1 MISSEVQRTLVKSP
15 PELWAELSDP
25 AALARHL
32 GELGDIRITRVEPE
46 KLVEWE
52 AEGTTGTVA
61 IKPSGWG
68 TKVTLTVERE
78 LPMGESSD
86 PTEDTDEPAL
96 DDASA
101 ETSGPQDDLQAKT
114 STPTAADSTGVELDA
129 WANQEA
135 EQDQPAIT
143 AAERFAHDDPAPLLG
158 TRLGSD
164 VDPGTT
170 TETISVPAVGE
181 AEPPPTPAA
190 TASESR
196 SDERAPHLDEQPAE
210 PRRGFLARLFGRRR
224 GKAEV
229 PEPPVAAAPEPT
241 APVIESAS
249 LAETAPIPEPD
260 VAQTN
265 AIASIE
271 PDEAQVTVEPEPAH
285 TSPSMG
291 ENVPTHAVAPTPNEA
306 VAEVTSI
313 ASTEEAVEE
322 TAPSADL
329 AAELREAEEASTEEV
344 RAVLTAVLD
353 RLGAAHHRPFS
364 RS

>member
-32 GELGDIRITRVEPE
+32 GELGEIHITRIEPE

-52 AEGTTGTVA
+52 ADGTKGTVA

-78 LPMGESSD
+78 LPPGESSD
-86 PTEDTDEPAL
+86 PTADTDEPAL
-96 DDASA
+96 DEAPAEAS
-101 ETSGPQDDLQAKT
+101 GRQDDLQAET
-114 STPTAADSTGVELDA
+114 STPTVADSTGVELDA
-129 WANQEA
+129 WASQEA

-158 TRLGSD
+158 SD
-164 VDPGTT
+164 VAPETTPGA
-170 TETISVPAVGE
+170 IQSVSAVGE
-181 AEPPPTPAA
+181 AEPPATPAA

-196 SDERAPHLDEQPAE
+196 SDERGPHMDEQPAE

-229 PEPPVAAAPEPT
+229 PEP
-241 APVIESAS
+241 APVIGSAS
-249 LAETAPIPEPD
+249 LAETAPIAEVD

-265 AIASIE
+265 AIANIA
-271 PDEAQVTVEPEPAH
+271 PDEAQVTVEPEPAP
-285 TSPSMG
+285 TSPPIV
-291 ENVPTHAVAPTPNEA
+291 EHEPTHAVASTPNEA

-313 ASTEEAVEE
+313 ASTEKAVGEI
-322 TAPSADL
+322 ASSADL

>member
-32 GELGDIRITRVEPE
+32 GELGEIHITRVEPE

-52 AEGTTGTVA
+52 ADGTKGTVA

-78 LPMGESSD
+78 LPLGESSD
-86 PTEDTDEPAL
+86 PTADTDEPAL
-96 DDASA
+96 DEAPSEA
-101 ETSGPQDDLQAKT
+101 SGPQDDLQAET
-114 STPTAADSTGVELDA
+114 STPSTADSTGIELNA
-129 WANQEA
+129 WASQEA

-164 VDPGTT
+164 VAPETT
-170 TETISVPAVGE
+170 AEEIQSVPASVNE
-181 AEPPPTPAA
+181 AEPPPAPATP
-190 TASESR
+190 TSEAQAE
-196 SDERAPHLDEQPAE
+196 ERGTHLDEQPAE

-224 GKAEV
+224 GKTEAHIAE
-229 PEPPVAAAPEPT
+229 PAAPE
-241 APVIESAS
+241 AASAIEPV
-249 LAETAPIPEPD
+249 AETAPLAKPD
-260 VAQTN
+260 VARTD
-265 AIASIE
+265 ALESIE
-271 PDEAQVTVEPEPAH
+271 PAALEEVRAIIEPEL
-285 TSPSMG
+285 
-291 ENVPTHAVAPTPNEA
+291 APTVPPIGDGEPA
-306 VAEVTSI
+306 PSVDSTQHDVSTDETSD
-313 ASTEEAVEE
+313 E
-322 TAPSADL
+322 APSADL